1 MGNWSQWP
9 AAPAIA
15 DSNAMHESD
24 EHLGPIPGPM
34 VPGYTLGP
42 GQSATFTFEG
52 TIALGP
58 RLDIGGSSGPITIT
72 IAPIAGQSYGITV
85 MTIPASNATATA
97 TAG

>member
-1 MGNWSQWP
+1 
-9 AAPAIA
+9 
-15 DSNAMHESD
+15 
-24 EHLGPIPGPM
+24 M